1 MVWEGY
7 YNKMALPRSFQNL
20 VNNLTILPGVGEKT
34 AERYVYSLYEKD
46 DDDVEALAKSLVDFK
61 KNIKTCDICGC
72 LSDENLC
79 DVCSDKTRDKS
90 TICIVED
97 SKNVFFIEKTG
108 KYKGYYHVLN
118 GLISPIDGKN
128 PEDLNLSELVNNRIT
143 GEVKEIIIALNPS
156 IEGEITSQYIQ
167 RILEKYNVKVSR
179 LSYGLPMGTDIE
191 YLDPVMISKA
201 WDDRKVI
208 S

>member
-1 MVWEGY
+1 
-7 YNKMALPRSFQNL
+7 MALPRSFQNL

-46 DDDVEALAKSLVDFK
+46 DDDVETLAKSLVDFK
-61 KNIKTCDICGC
+61 KNIKTCNICGC

-143 GEVKEIIIALNPS
+143 DEVKEIIIALNPS

>member
-1 MVWEGY
+1 
-7 YNKMALPRSFQNL
+7 MALPKSFQNL
-20 VNNLTILPGVGEKT
+20 VENLTILPGVGEKT
-34 AERYVYSLYEKD
+34 AERYVYALYEKE
-46 DDDVEALAKSLVDFK
+46 DDDVETLAKALTDFK
-61 KNIKTCDICGC
+61 KNIKTCKICGC
-72 LSDENLC
+72 LSDETRC
-79 DVCSDKTRDKS
+79 EVCKDDTRDKS
-90 TICIVED
+90 TICLVED

-128 PEDLNLSELVNNRIT
+128 PEDLNISSLVNNRINEDT
-143 GEVKEIIIALNPS
+143 KEIIIALNPS

-167 RILEKYNVKVSR
+167 KILEKYNVKVSR

-191 YLDPVMISKA
+191 YLDPVMIAKA